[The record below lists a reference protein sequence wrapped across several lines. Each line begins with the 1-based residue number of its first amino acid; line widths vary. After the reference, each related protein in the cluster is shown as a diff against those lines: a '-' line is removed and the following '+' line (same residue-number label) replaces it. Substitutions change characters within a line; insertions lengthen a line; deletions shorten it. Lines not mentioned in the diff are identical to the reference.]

1 MKTIATAALAAAA
14 VTTAP
19 AWGLAG
25 PARAD
30 ESFDTCPSGNSG
42 VATSVTSCA
51 FADNVRGQY
60 FAEGGGRTLLVVD
73 SPVTGE
79 KYEVR
84 CDPAISHFNDGTSK
98 TTVRCT
104 GGNDAVVVF
113 W

>member
-1 MKTIATAALAAAA
+1 MRALLITAATL
-14 VTTAP
+14 P
-19 AWGLAG
+19 ALGIGLAS
-25 PARAD
+25 PAHAD
-30 ESFDTCPSGNSG
+30 ESFDVCPSGNSG

-51 FADNVRGQY
+51 FADSVRSRY
-60 FAEGGGRTLLVVD
+60 FAEGGGRTLLVVS

-79 KYEVR
+79 QYEVR
-84 CDPAISHFNDGTSK
+84 CDPSISHFSDGSSK

>member
-1 MKTIATAALAAAA
+1 MRKLLIAAAA
-14 VTTAP
+14 LTFLAL
-19 AWGLAG
+19 GLAN
-25 PARAD
+25 PANAD

-60 FAEGGGRTLLVVD
+60 FAEGGGGPLFVVY
-73 SPVTGE
+73 SPITGE
-79 KYEVR
+79 QYEVR

>member
-1 MKTIATAALAAAA
+1 MRKLLIAVAAPSLLAL
-14 VTTAP
+14 
-19 AWGLAG
+19 GLAN
-25 PARAD
+25 PAHAD

-42 VATSVTSCA
+42 IATPVTSCA
-51 FADNVRGQY
+51 FADSVRNQY
-60 FAEGGGRTLLVVD
+60 FAEGGRTLLVVY

-79 KYEVR
+79 QYEVR

>member
-1 MKTIATAALAAAA
+1 MRTLLIAAAA
-14 VTTAP
+14 PMVAV
-19 AWGLAG
+19 GLAS
-25 PARAD
+25 AAHAD
-30 ESFDTCPSGNSG
+30 ESFDICPSGHSG

-51 FADNVRGQY
+51 FADNVRSQY
-60 FAEGGGRTLLVVD
+60 FAEGGGRTMVVAY

-79 KYEVR
+79 QYEVR
-84 CDPAISHFNDGTSK
+84 CDPSVSHFSDGTSK

>member
-1 MKTIATAALAAAA
+1 MRKLLIAATAPPLLAL
-14 VTTAP
+14 
-19 AWGLAG
+19 GLAS
-25 PARAD
+25 PAHAD

-42 VATSVTSCA
+42 IASSVTSCA
-51 FADNVRGQY
+51 FADNVRSQY
-60 FAEGGGRTLLVVD
+60 FTEGAGRTLLVVY

-79 KYEVR
+79 QYEVR

>member
-1 MKTIATAALAAAA
+1 MRKLLIAAAA
-14 VTTAP
+14 LPFLGLRLANP
-19 AWGLAG
+19 AN
-25 PARAD
+25 AD

-42 VATSVTSCA
+42 VATSVTSRP

-60 FAEGGGRTLLVVD
+60 FAEGGGRTLLVVY

-79 KYEVR
+79 QYEVR